1 MFARSRIAA
10 LIPHQGSMCLID
22 EVVAWDARGILCRSC
37 THLDSDN
44 PLRRAGVLGMVCGI
58 EYGLQAAALH
68 GALREDG
75 ARQPPGYLAGLR
87 EVTIEG
93 GRLDE
98 PALGTLEIAATL
110 ELDELSGLIYR
121 FRVSSAAG
129 ATLVLG
135 RGTIMLTP

>member
-1 MFARSRIAA
+1 
-10 LIPHQGSMCLID
+10 MCLID
-22 EVVAWDARGILCRSC
+22 EVVAWDARSILCRSR
-37 THLDSDN
+37 THLEADN

-68 GALREDG
+68 GALRDG
-75 ARQPPGYLAGLR
+75 ARQPARYLAGLR

-98 PALGTLEIAATL
+98 RALGTLDVSATL
-110 ELDELSGLIYR
+110 ELSELSGLIYG
-121 FRVSSAAG
+121 FRVASAAG
-129 ATLVLG
+129 ATLVEG

>member
-1 MFARSRIAA
+1 MF
-10 LIPHQGSMCLID
+10 LID
-22 EVVAWDARGILCRSC
+22 EVVAWDARAILCRSC
-37 THLDSDN
+37 THLAPDN

-68 GALREDG
+68 GALSND
-75 ARQPPGYLAGLR
+75 APQPPGYLAGLR

-98 PALGTLEIAATL
+98 PALGTLEIVATL
-110 ELDELSGLIYR
+110 ELNEPSGLIYG
-121 FRVSSAAG
+121 FRVASAAG
-129 ATLVLG
+129 ATLVEG